1 MVCGHGGNDFVR
13 ESMNKSK
20 QKAVGMM
27 SGVFP

>member
-1 MVCGHGGNDFVR
+1 MVCRHGGNDFVS